1 MIQTW
6 SSESIPED
14 SPIKHIVQYSNLFT
28 RASERNRD
36 SGGEIFL
43 RWHVCFLYFFWNHVC
58 LAYWLKTQF
67 YSSLHCR
74 VNKFPEEK
82 AVFYCTPCNINK
94 TDSQILIPESLLLG
108 IMQCRTYFGE
118 CLHKSLSW
126 TLQSS
131 LFMQMESRSWNLS
144 GRQPPPPWGST
155 VWLSGEQFGSDW
167 TRLVVGAFDWCSDE
181 GWGAKVG
188 QKREKL

>member
-1 MIQTW
+1 MQTW
-6 SSESIPED
+6 SPESIPED
-14 SPIKHIVQYSNLFT
+14 SSLKHIVQYPNLFN
-28 RASERNRD
+28 RASKKNRD

-43 RWHVCFLYFFWNHVC
+43 WWHVCFLYFFWSHVC

-67 YSSLHCR
+67 YCSLHCQ

-118 CLHKSLSW
+118 CLHKSFNW
-126 TLQSS
+126 TLQRHLYANGAQKLEPLSRQSS
-131 LFMQMESRSWNLS
+131 
-144 GRQPPPPWGST
+144 PPTGGT
-155 VWLSGEQFGSDW
+155 VWLSEEQFGSDL
-167 TRLVVGAFDWCSDE
+167 TREVVWAFDWYRDE
-181 GWGAKVG
+181 GWGAKVRR
-188 QKREKL
+188 KWEKQ